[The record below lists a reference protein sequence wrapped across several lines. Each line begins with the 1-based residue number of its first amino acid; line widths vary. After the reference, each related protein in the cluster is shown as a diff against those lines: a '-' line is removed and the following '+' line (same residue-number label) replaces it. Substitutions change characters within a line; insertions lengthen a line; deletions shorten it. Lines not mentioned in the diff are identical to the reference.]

1 MNERNLHN
9 QAFYRRTMQQLPLS
23 LTELLSSMRYG
34 LVEIKVRYYFKYKI
48 QWAIK
53 FRKEILNKG
62 LKLWLKGLFGQ
73 K

>member
-1 MNERNLHN
+1 MTVST
-9 QAFYRRTMQQLPLS
+9 QGMQLNVGSRVISALV
-23 LTELLSSMRYG
+23 ELLSSMRYG